1 MLLQEH
7 DDISMGKNWEKQRF
21 PKCCFKIERL
31 DLTIKGC
38 YYEHY
43 LEKC

>member
-7 DDISMGKNWEKQRF
+7 DDISVGKNWENGDFQS
-21 PKCCFKIERL
+21 CFKTERL